1 MCIPDASTHPITFKK
16 LCQLEFTFLSAYNS
30 IWGGMAPCHRGGN
43 LLVQLKTKDTV
54 QSTYNV
60 YFHSKMPQKS
70 TEFVMYI
77 FMISGSQIIGNLR

>member
-1 MCIPDASTHPITFKK
+1 MLPPIRLPSKNYVNLNLHFYT
-16 LCQLEFTFLSAYNS
+16 AYNS
-30 IWGGMAPCHRGGN
+30 IWGGMALCHRGGN

-77 FMISGSQIIGNLR
+77 FMISGSQIIGNLRRG